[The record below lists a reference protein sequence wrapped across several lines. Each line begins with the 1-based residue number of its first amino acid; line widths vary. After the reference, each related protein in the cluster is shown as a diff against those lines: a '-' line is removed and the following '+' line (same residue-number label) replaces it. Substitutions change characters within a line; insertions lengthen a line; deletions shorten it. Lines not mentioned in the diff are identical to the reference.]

1 MIQKSDVFQDRK
13 CIYPN
18 KWIFFIKPPHG
29 SECKAIMSFSK
40 LRELFFFLNSWSVSA
55 QWWGIQQMDGAEGT
69 GRAASASRARDCSA
83 RTLTTG
89 TGAVSP
95 VNP

>member
-40 LRELFFFLNSWSVSA
+40 LRELFFLSSWSASA
-55 QWWGIQQMDGAEGT
+55 QWGVQQMDGADGT
-69 GRAASASRARDCSA
+69 GRAASASRARDGSA
-83 RTLTTG
+83 RTLTVG
-89 TGAVSP
+89 IGAVSHLILS
-95 VNP
+95 